1 VENPSTIAD
10 SRLVN
15 HFTATLATIA
25 QRFTEGFDMMT
36 MGQAAKQAGVSKA
49 TLSRAIKSGKIS
61 ANKNDKG
68 GWDID
73 PAELFRVYPAT
84 PATGAGNGAMKRNAT
99 PANSP
104 DETPE
109 TVASMARLEAEV
121 HGLKAQM
128 ELMREQLDDMKIQR
142 EKWQDQAQS
151 AQRLLTDMRP
161 QRRSWFGFGRK
172 AG

>member
-1 VENPSTIAD
+1 
-10 SRLVN
+10 
-15 HFTATLATIA
+15 
-25 QRFTEGFDMMT
+25 MMT

-84 PATGAGNGAMKRNAT
+84 PVTGAGNGAMKQNAT
-99 PANSP
+99 PVPAT
-104 DETPE
+104 DETAAFHAQ
-109 TVASMARLEAEV
+109 VD
-121 HGLKAQM
+121 GLKAQL
-128 ELMREQLDDMKIQR
+128 ELMRDQIDDLKSQR
-142 EKWQDQAQS
+142 DKWQDQAQT

-161 QRRSWFGFGRK
+161 ERRGWFGFSKR

>member
-1 VENPSTIAD
+1 
-10 SRLVN
+10 
-15 HFTATLATIA
+15 
-25 QRFTEGFDMMT
+25 MMT

-84 PATGAGNGAMKRNAT
+84 PATGAGNGAMKQNAT
-99 PANSP
+99 P
-104 DETPE
+104 DETA
-109 TVASMARLEAEV
+109 VLHAQV
-121 HGLKAQM
+121 DGLKAQLD
-128 ELMREQLDDMKIQR
+128 LMREQVDDLKTQR
-142 EKWQDQAQS
+142 DNWQDQAQS

-161 QRRSWFGFGRK
+161 QRRSWFGLGRK
-172 AG
+172 VG

>member
-1 VENPSTIAD
+1 M
-10 SRLVN
+10 L
-15 HFTATLATIA
+15 
-25 QRFTEGFDMMT
+25 T
-36 MGQAAKQAGVSKA
+36 MGQAAKEAGVSKA

-61 ANKNDKG
+61 ANKNDNG

-73 PAELFRVYPAT
+73 PAELFRVYPVTA
-84 PATGAGNGAMKRNAT
+84 ATGSGNGAMKRNAT
-99 PANSP
+99 PAPAP

-109 TVASMARLEAEV
+109 TAVSMARLETEV

-161 QRRSWFGFGRK
+161 ERRGWFGLGRK
-172 AG
+172 VG